1 MTIKLDNIL
10 YKLYLMDFNIQL
22 LDRYSTVLFNK
33 LLQIILSI
41 LKLAE
46 RDEL

>member
-1 MTIKLDNIL
+1 
-10 YKLYLMDFNIQL
+10 MDFNIQL